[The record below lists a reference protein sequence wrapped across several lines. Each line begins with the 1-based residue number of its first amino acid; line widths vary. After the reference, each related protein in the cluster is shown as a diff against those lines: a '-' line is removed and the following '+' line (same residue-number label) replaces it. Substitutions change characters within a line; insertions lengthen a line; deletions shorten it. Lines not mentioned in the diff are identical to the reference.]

1 MPHPLLAMD
10 ATAQLQ
16 AMAMN
21 RISAVELLTVCMRRA
36 DRVNGALNAVVARDV
51 ERALRIANAV
61 DERRA
66 AMDALGPLAGLPM
79 TIKDSLDVSGMPAS
93 AGVRALRNRL
103 GDEAAAVVRLRDAD
117 AVIWG
122 KTNVPVMSS
131 DFQTFNDLYGV
142 TSNPWNP
149 ALTPGGSS
157 GGAAAALASGIT
169 ALELGSDIGGSLR
182 VPASFC
188 GVFAHKPTF
197 GLVEKRGHVPPLP
210 GNLAQDDLSVVGP
223 MARSARDLRLAMSI
237 LARAPLAAPATPLG
251 LRDLKVGVWMD
262 DPILLVDPEIGQ
274 TISRFMDELIAAGVS
289 AWMEKRPVSSET
301 LLNTYYTLLMSLMAA
316 GHGRGE
322 QMLYAALKPFAD
334 LAVALGVG
342 PRSLARVI
350 RASRASHRDWLAA
363 DEQRARLTAVMDDAF
378 KRMDVLICPCAP
390 VAAFAHD
397 RRPLP
402 LRRIALS
409 TGGNAPYLSLL
420 DWSALP
426 IVCGL
431 PATAIPVGQTADGR
445 PVGVQIIGPRGGDSR
460 TIAVAEAIE
469 QALGG
474 FVAPGRDA
482 V

>member
-1 MPHPLLAMD
+1 
-10 ATAQLQ
+10 
-16 AMAMN
+16 
-21 RISAVELLTVCMRRA
+21 
-36 DRVNGALNAVVARDV
+36 
-51 ERALRIANAV
+51 
-61 DERRA
+61 
-66 AMDALGPLAGLPM
+66 
-79 TIKDSLDVSGMPAS
+79 
-93 AGVRALRNRL
+93 
-103 GDEAAAVVRLRDAD
+103 
-117 AVIWG
+117 
-122 KTNVPVMSS
+122 
-131 DFQTFNDLYGV
+131 
-142 TSNPWNP
+142 
-149 ALTPGGSS
+149 
-157 GGAAAALASGIT
+157 
-169 ALELGSDIGGSLR
+169 
-182 VPASFC
+182 
-188 GVFAHKPTF
+188 
-197 GLVEKRGHVPPLP
+197 
-210 GNLAQDDLSVVGP
+210 
-223 MARSARDLRLAMSI
+223 
-237 LARAPLAAPATPLG
+237 
-251 LRDLKVGVWMD
+251 
-262 DPILLVDPEIGQ
+262 
-274 TISRFMDELIAAGVS
+274 
-289 AWMEKRPVSSET
+289 MEKRPVSSET

-350 RASRASHRDWLAA
+350 RASRASLRDWLAA